1 MKLLSFGTVTN
12 GQEQKHLGALVS
24 GDTESGSIFDLTS
37 ATHALL
43 LSRGVSNDEAG
54 AQAREL
60 CPASALGFI
69 RGGEKSR
76 ELAESAVSYV
86 QKSGISQSPSGRQ
99 IQYTASD
106 ITFLPAISQPPLL
119 RDFMSFED
127 HLLNVFPKLN
137 RPIPDEWYRRPVYYK
152 GNPSSIGAHK
162 QVIEFPEYAE
172 YLDLEFE
179 FAIVLGKS
187 GINIKEDSAREHIYG
202 YTIYNDFSARAIQ
215 SAEMTVGLGPA
226 KGKDFV
232 GAHVLGPVLV
242 TADEIP
248 NPYALAM
255 RGWVNGDQWT
265 NGSSSAMNWKFEEM
279 IAYASWNEELQVGE
293 VFGSGTVGNGSGAEQ
308 DKVLNPGDVIKL
320 EMTEIGFLE
329 NRLVR
334 NKPFIGSLEYPFKRN
349 MGAS

>member
-1 MKLLSFGTVTN
+1 MKLLSFETVT
-12 GQEQKHLGALVS
+12 GSDRRQHLGALVEGDADS
-24 GDTESGSIFDLTS
+24 GLVIDLTS
-37 ATHALL
+37 ASHALL
-43 LSRGVSNDEAG
+43 LSQGLPSGIAESQSQQLCPPSALHFIEGG
-54 AQAREL
+54 AQSRALAEE
-60 CPASALGFI
+60 AVSSALQNGV
-69 RGGEKSR
+69 EK
-76 ELAESAVSYV
+76 
-86 QKSGISQSPSGRQ
+86 GPSGAKVRFSAAEV
-99 IQYTASD
+99 TV
-106 ITFLPAISQPPLL
+106 LPAISRPPLL

-152 GNPSSIGAHK
+152 GNPSSIGAHR
-162 QVIEFPEYAE
+162 QVIEFPEYAQ

-179 FAIVLGKS
+179 FALVIGKS
-187 GINIKEDSAREHIYG
+187 GVNIKEDDARSHIYG

-248 NPYALAM
+248 DPYSLAM
-255 RGWVNGDQWT
+255 RGWVNGEQWT
-265 NGSSSAMNWKFEEM
+265 DGSSSAMNWKFEEM
-279 IAYASWNEELQVGE
+279 IAYASWNEQLQVGE

-308 DKVLNPGDVIKL
+308 DKVLNPGDVIRL
-320 EMTEIGFLE
+320 EMTKIGVLE

-349 MGAS
+349 LGAR